1 MVACAVITV
10 ALNTVETRDRSR
22 KNEGFVVLSCLC
34 DKIEMWILRES
45 ISVHRNKA
53 EVIIQR
59 ELKTKWL
66 KT

>member
-53 EVIIQR
+53 EVII
-59 ELKTKWL
+59 
-66 KT
+66 